1 MRDNILHIK
10 SYLSE
15 MMGAEVA
22 ITALPNSQKK
32 QLPVLITESY
42 DLYECLLMGVN
53 VCLLLCRDAEATP
66 IRLKKHCDLAQKT
79 LGVHVAVVLSE
90 VKPYNLQRLI
100 AARVNL
106 IIPGRQLF
114 LPSLLMDLR
123 KPRNVI
129 NTEGTKMPIMAQ
141 CMLLYHLEKQS
152 LNGLSAEPI
161 AELLNVSYP
170 TISRAVKWLHEN
182 HFLTLSAGREKQI
195 SFVKEGQELWQDTEP
210 LMQSPV
216 DRVLHTDAEL
226 DALIGSEEA
235 LAESTMLAEPNH
247 RCWTISK
254 QQAQKQKSVLSKE
267 FGDHQ
272 VEVWNYDP
280 RLLSQDGEY
289 VDTLSLYLS
298 LRDTADERTHKELNQ
313 LMNEYVW

>member
-53 VCLLLCRDAEATP
+53 VCLLICRDSGATP

-79 LGVHVAVVLSE
+79 LGVHVAVVLNE

-100 AARVNL
+100 AARVNF

-182 HFLTLSAGREKQI
+182 HFVTFSAGREKQI
-195 SFVKEGQELWQDTEP
+195 SFVKEGQELWQDAEP

-216 DRVLHTDAEL
+216 DRVLHTDVEL
-226 DALIGSEEA
+226 DALIGGEEA
-235 LAESTMLAEPNH
+235 LAERTMLAEPNH

-254 QQAQKQKSVLSKE
+254 QQAQELKSVLNNE
-267 FGDHQ
+267 FGDHL
-272 VEVWNYDP
+272 VEVWIYDP
-280 RLLSQDGEY
+280 YLLSQDGEY

-298 LRDTADERTHKELNQ
+298 LRDSADERTRKELNQ
-313 LMNEYVW
+313 LMNDYLW

>member
-1 MRDNILHIK
+1 MRDKILHIK

-79 LGVHVAVVLSE
+79 LGVHVAVVLNE

-114 LPSLLMDLR
+114 LPALLMDLR

-182 HFLTLSAGREKQI
+182 HFVTLSVGREKQI
-195 SFVKEGQELWQDTEP
+195 SFVKEGQELWQDAEP

-216 DRVLHTDAEL
+216 DRVLHTDVEL
-226 DALIGSEEA
+226 DALIGGEEA
-235 LAESTMLAEPNH
+235 LAERTMLAEPNH

-254 QQAQKQKSVLSKE
+254 QQAQELKSVLNNE
-267 FGDHQ
+267 FGDHL
-272 VEVWNYDP
+272 VEVWIYDP
-280 RLLSQDGEY
+280 YLLSQDGEY